1 MLFEF
6 LHSKIHRATIT
17 DSNLNYVGSITIDE
31 DFLEVIFT
39 PFRKGIKGEF
49 GLGLSIVKK
58 SLQLLDYDISV
69 TNVKNGV
76 NFIIK

>member
-1 MLFEF
+1 MYNDGEP
-6 LHSKIHRATIT
+6 
-17 DSNLNYVGSITIDE
+17 IDK

-58 SLQLLDYDISV
+58 TLNLMDYDILIRNEKKGVSFIMSKQKG
-69 TNVKNGV
+69 VK
-76 NFIIK
+76 